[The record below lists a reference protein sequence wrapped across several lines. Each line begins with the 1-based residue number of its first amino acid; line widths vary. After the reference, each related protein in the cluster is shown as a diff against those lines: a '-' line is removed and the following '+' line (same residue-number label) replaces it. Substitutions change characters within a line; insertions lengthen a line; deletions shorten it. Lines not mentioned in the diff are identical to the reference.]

1 MTIIIFAGPT
11 LSAAEV
17 CAEIDAVVL
26 PPVAQGD
33 LYRVSLER
41 PTAIGIIDGYF
52 ERIPA
57 VWHKEILWAMAHE
70 IHVFGSASIGALRAA
85 ELAAFGM
92 EGVGEIFQAFQR
104 GELEDDDEVAVA
116 HGPAE
121 DGFRPVSEA
130 MVNIR
135 ATLRAA
141 VVAGALRPETQLVL
155 ERIAKDTFFLER
167 SYPRMLARA
176 AQAGVRQD
184 EQAAFKAF
192 LETGRINQKRA
203 DAVAMLRHM
212 RARFAND
219 PTPKQV
225 SYSFEHT
232 ETWEEMRRRARR
244 LPLGAARRPGEVGAA
259 YERLL
264 EELKVSGRFAAARR
278 GAMARA
284 LALEEATRTK
294 RPDAKAPLE
303 QAATAFRSARGL
315 HEASALERWTLE
327 NRLTPIELERLLED
341 ERRIAAIEEAMEMDI
356 LRALPD
362 YLRVTGE
369 YGPIL
374 DRIRDKQL
382 ALTARGLES
391 PTFADAGVSEA
402 ELWHWYFE
410 ERLGLATPPDLTRY
424 AQSAGFADEYALRQA
439 ALRERL
445 AQAL

>member
-1 MTIIIFAGPT
+1 MSLIIFAGPT
-11 LSAAEV
+11 LSIAEV
-17 CAEIDAVVL
+17 RAELDAVVL

-57 VWHKEILWAMAHE
+57 VWHKEILWAMAHG
-70 IHVFGSASIGALRAA
+70 IHVFGSASMGALRAA

-92 EGVGEIFQAFQR
+92 EGVGEIFEAYQR

-116 HGPAE
+116 HGSAE
-121 DGFRPVSEA
+121 AGFRPISEA

-141 VVAGALRPETQLVL
+141 VTAGALRAETQLVL

-167 SYPRMLARA
+167 SYPRMLASA

-192 LETGRINQKRA
+192 LETGRVNQKRA

-212 RARFAND
+212 RTRFTGD
-219 PTPKQV
+219 PKPKQV
-225 SYSFEHT
+225 GYSFEHT

-244 LPLGAARRPGEVGAA
+244 LPLGEARRPGELGAA

-264 EELKVSGRFAAARR
+264 EELKVSGRFASARR

-284 LALEEATRTK
+284 LALEEAARTK
-294 RPDAKAPLE
+294 RMESKAALE
-303 QAATAFRSARGL
+303 QATTAFRSARGL
-315 HEASALERWTLE
+315 HEASALDRWTLE
-327 NRLTPIELERLLED
+327 NRLNSKELQRLLED
-341 ERRIAAIEEAMEMDI
+341 ETRITALEEAMEMDI
-356 LRALPD
+356 LRAMPD

-369 YGPIL
+369 YGSIL
-374 DRIRDKQL
+374 DRIRDKQIAL
-382 ALTARGLES
+382 AACGLES

-402 ELWHWYFE
+402 ELWRWYFE
-410 ERLGLATPPDLTRY
+410 ERLGLPTPPDLTRY
-424 AQSAGFADEYALRQA
+424 AQSAGFADVYALRQA

-445 AQAL
+445 AQVQ